1 MNPIE
6 ESDIE
11 GIKQRIETAKKT
23 RKEYEKK
30 IERALKDKEAL
41 QIMKQMLPFAQ
52 EERKKEE
59 EELLQQI
66 KQLKSHKSKF
76 QLPEVA
82 SGELQNEELESR
94 LALLENLLADNVETI
109 DRNQTLQDTL
119 DYRIS
124 KSTQAEKELDSQ
136 IALYENYFKKL
147 DRMQSK
153 VPKYPPI
160 LLYLNDLE
168 NQIEFHKLQILNQ
181 KEKVKAQESEIE
193 RYHELNLVSQSKLDR
208 KQIKLEE
215 ILHQTRINEFQMN
228 RLKTEIADV
237 NSGFARIQV
246 EKDTEQTQFVIQQKN
261 HKAEDDV
268 VYSEVNL
275 LRSRIA
281 SLETVINNFPEESKN
296 EMNNQRTM
304 VLKKKQLAHQIQK
317 KINDILTEISS
328 RHYHSPEVMQ
338 LSKNLEQH
346 WKQHQALEDSTNKGE
361 DHLHVLQ
368 DLLERKKIAKEELS
382 KMIGNLEK
390 RGKKIKSGMKSLD
403 LLYETALIENRKFDA
418 YNRRLTRDL
427 EIYEAEQIQFS
438 RQLKELS
445 ETK

>member
-1 MNPIE
+1 M
-6 ESDIE
+6 
-11 GIKQRIETAKKT
+11 
-23 RKEYEKK
+23 
-30 IERALKDKEAL
+30 
-41 QIMKQMLPFAQ
+41 
-52 EERKKEE
+52 
-59 EELLQQI
+59 
-66 KQLKSHKSKF
+66 
-76 QLPEVA
+76 
-82 SGELQNEELESR
+82 
-94 LALLENLLADNVETI
+94 
-109 DRNQTLQDTL
+109 
-119 DYRIS
+119 
-124 KSTQAEKELDSQ
+124 
-136 IALYENYFKKL
+136 
-147 DRMQSK
+147 
-153 VPKYPPI
+153 
-160 LLYLNDLE
+160 
-168 NQIEFHKLQILNQ
+168 
-181 KEKVKAQESEIE
+181 
-193 RYHELNLVSQSKLDR
+193 
-208 KQIKLEE
+208 
-215 ILHQTRINEFQMN
+215 
-228 RLKTEIADV
+228 
-237 NSGFARIQV
+237 
-246 EKDTEQTQFVIQQKN
+246 
-261 HKAEDDV
+261 
-268 VYSEVNL
+268 NL

-281 SLETVINNFPEESKN
+281 SLETVIKNFPEESKI

-361 DHLHVLQ
+361 DHLHDLQ

-438 RQLKELS
+438 GQLKELS